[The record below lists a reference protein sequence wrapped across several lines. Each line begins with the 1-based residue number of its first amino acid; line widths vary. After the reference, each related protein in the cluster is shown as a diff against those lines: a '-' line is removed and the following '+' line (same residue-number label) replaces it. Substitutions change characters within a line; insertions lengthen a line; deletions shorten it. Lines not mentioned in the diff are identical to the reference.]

1 MFTKSCFTRLAR
13 VVKNG
18 EEYRQTLG
26 CTPAKYRKEAGRLRN
41 WATDGKEWAVSSRQ
55 RKNTLVQNLKI
66 LVDQFLL
73 FHPLTI
79 PSIDS
84 KQTKMIKVQ
93 VQRKCCN
100 INPNKLDPLP
110 VFFKCYHQA

>member
-13 VVKNG
+13 VMKNG

-84 KQTKMIKVQ
+84 KQTKMIKF
-93 VQRKCCN
+93 KCRESAVISTPTN
-100 INPNKLDPLP
+100 LTPFQYL
-110 VFFKCYHQA
+110 FKCYHQA